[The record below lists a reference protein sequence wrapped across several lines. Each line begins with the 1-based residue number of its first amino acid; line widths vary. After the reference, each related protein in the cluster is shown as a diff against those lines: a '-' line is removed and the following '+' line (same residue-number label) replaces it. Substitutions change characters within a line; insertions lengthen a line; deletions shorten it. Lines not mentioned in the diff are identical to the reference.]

1 MNLTKKDVRDLLKE
15 GAYNIGRHARERI
28 EESQNAN
35 LVKIMGKMAYQGDIE
50 PGRNTKGP
58 VWTVVLKGTP
68 EYRAVLAPHAYHEDR
83 LFVVTI
89 YEANENIPMGKNYR
103 KFEGR
108 ELIYEDFAA

>member
-1 MNLTKKDVRDLLKE
+1 MNLTKQNVEDLLKE
-15 GAYNIGRHARERI
+15 GAYNFGRHAEERI
-28 EESQNAN
+28 AESIKAN
-35 LVKIMGKMAYQGDIE
+35 PIKVMNQMAYQGDIQ
-50 PGRNTKGP
+50 PGRNAKGP

-68 EYRAVLAPHAYHEDR
+68 EYRAVLAPHQYHEDR

-89 YEANENIPMGKNYR
+89 YEASENIPLGKNYR